1 MFLNRALLP
10 LGTTINSRESQQA
23 KALGPIFSTELG
35 RITFLREEQYWN
47 ALDPILFKLSGI
59 NTCCSDQHP

>member
-23 KALGPIFSTELG
+23 KALDPIFSTELG
-35 RITFLREEQYWN
+35 RITFLREEQYWYLQP
-47 ALDPILFKLSGI
+47 AVYQCILIK
-59 NTCCSDQHP
+59 TVEK